1 MSDRS
6 ARVWIVVVV
15 VALLTG
21 WTYLVHK
28 VNTLEAE
35 RDRAR
40 ASAQGWEA
48 EWRTLDEADL
58 SMTDK
63 VGPGLTVPVM
73 LKRLQQLPGR
83 LKHQHEQGYEQGK
96 LSMCERIYT
105 GRKVIV
111 SLEDGGQLSYRG
123 CVRGIANFRGPIP
136 ALPLST

>member
-6 ARVWIVVVV
+6 VKVWIVVVV

-21 WTYLVHK
+21 WRYNAQ
-28 VNTLEAE
+28 VNSLEAE
-35 RDRAR
+35 RDRAQ
-40 ASAQGWEA
+40 ASAKGWEN

-58 SMTDK
+58 SLTDK

-96 LSMCERIYT
+96 LSLCERIYA
-105 GRKVIV
+105 GRAVIV
-111 SLEDGGQLSYRG
+111 SLEDGSRLSYRG
-123 CVRGIANFRGPIP
+123 CVRGIAKFRGPIP
-136 ALPLST
+136 ALALPA